1 MAQSYSPRGV
11 AKKISPLTD
20 NSNKLTY
27 DDEIHIC
34 SSNHVVAIT
43 KVITGTKQQT
53 KICPGRFI

>member
-1 MAQSYSPRGV
+1 MTQSYSPHGV
-11 AKKISPLTD
+11 AKSTPPLAD

-53 KICPGRFI
+53 KICPARFI